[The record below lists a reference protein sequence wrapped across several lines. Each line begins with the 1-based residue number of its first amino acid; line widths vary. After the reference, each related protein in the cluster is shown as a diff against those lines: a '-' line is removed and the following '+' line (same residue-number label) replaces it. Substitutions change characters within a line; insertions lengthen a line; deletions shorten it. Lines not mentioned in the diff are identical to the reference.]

1 MGSLPKLH
9 PMLRAALTSGT
20 IMAGGDLICQT
31 IEQGGWFAGRCGA
44 VSPVRRERAAAG
56 GARGGEAGASGRVDG
71 GLISTVKEHVGLGNY
86 DLVRTSRFFG
96 VGLTLHG
103 PFFNKCVV
111 RPLPSPRAHLASLA
125 SGGNSRAAVAHR
137 PRAARPGPGGNPR

>member
-1 MGSLPKLH
+1 MGPRGAMGSLPKLH

-31 IEQGGWFAGRCGA
+31 IEQGGWFAADDAAPSLPFAASG
-44 VSPVRRERAAAG
+44 AAAG

-86 DLVRTSRFFG
+86 DLVRTFRFFG

-111 RPLPSPRAHLASLA
+111 RPLPSPAPILP
-125 SGGNSRAAVAHR
+125 V
-137 PRAARPGPGGNPR
+137 